1 MEQKAP
7 KKRKNRKKNKNK
19 NKNYNNNF
27 EYVIGI
33 DLGTSL
39 QATGIFF
46 TKNDKRYYWD
56 FSGAVPTEKI
66 LDDNNNVLKFEPKK
80 QN

>member
-1 MEQKAP
+1 MEQKAS
-7 KKRKNRKKNKNK
+7 KKRKNRKKNK

-46 TKNDKRYYWD
+46 TGNDKIYYRD